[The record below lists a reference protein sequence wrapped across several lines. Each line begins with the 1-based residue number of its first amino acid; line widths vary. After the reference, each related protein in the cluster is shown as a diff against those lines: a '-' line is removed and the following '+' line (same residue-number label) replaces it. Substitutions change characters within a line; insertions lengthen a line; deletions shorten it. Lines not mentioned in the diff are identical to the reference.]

1 MKILK
6 FIEENKY
13 SQFEGVNKLNMTQKL
28 KVNSISQNN
37 RKKIMKQNWNTIGD
51 VSIGENLITQIGLKL
66 I

>member
-13 SQFEGVNKLNMTQKL
+13 SQFEGVNKLNMTQKI